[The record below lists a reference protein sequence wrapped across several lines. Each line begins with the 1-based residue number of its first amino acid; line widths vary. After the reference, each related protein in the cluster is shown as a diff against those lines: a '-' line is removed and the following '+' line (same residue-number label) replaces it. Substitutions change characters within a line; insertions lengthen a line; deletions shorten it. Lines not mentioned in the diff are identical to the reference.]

1 MAGHTKPRETVQNL
15 APVREPATNVANNAG
30 IRMTTQFGNVCLM
43 KTTKMASDQTTQLY
57 KFDMKQMK
65 MRPTFFQTCQTCHR
79 FFSRPEINAVA
90 G

>member
-1 MAGHTKPRETVQNL
+1 
-15 APVREPATNVANNAG
+15 
-30 IRMTTQFGNVCLM
+30 MTTQFGNVCLM

-65 MRPTFFQTCQTCHR
+65 MRPTFFKLVKLVTVSFQDLRSMLWQGEVQRHR
-79 FFSRPEINAVA
+79 ALVEHLN